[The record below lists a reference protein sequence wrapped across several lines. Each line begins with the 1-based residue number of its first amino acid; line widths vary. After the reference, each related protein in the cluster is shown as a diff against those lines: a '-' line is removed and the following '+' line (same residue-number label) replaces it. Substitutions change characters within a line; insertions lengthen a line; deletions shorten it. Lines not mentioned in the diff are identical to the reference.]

1 MTGTITRLDRARGVG
16 TLLGENGTLYV
27 FRRSDLRDAWFH
39 ELTEGA
45 HVTFEPE
52 KSLLATHVRLVSR
65 SA

>member
-1 MTGTITRLDRARGVG
+1 MG